1 MRLIIDG
8 NAFINVAISVTKN
21 VTSRDQR
28 VGDTYYVNDLF
39 SDSGFILKEAVR
51 VSFRNFCFTYLNSL
65 IVPLGS
71 SLSSVHIVFDSKSWR
86 KEYISTFFKEVE
98 TKSHSLSEFTYKG
111 TRKYEDMHYLFFDY
125 FQKILV
131 PAWQESSGVNC
142 HKVEA
147 SEGDD
152 IIAGL
157 CERSD
162 EDSVIYSVDQD
173 LKQLVTGNGKNV
185 VLLLPKQ
192 MHKFK
197 RLISPL
203 NLFKPEPASESLLD
217 DFFSLDS
224 FDSISQM
231 ERTIRALKEKDYV
244 EQNVDSIDEI
254 LTKVLLGDKSDNVP
268 KISGLTPSKAS
279 KVISAIRSE
288 FEYPLAMLDAL
299 DDTFI
304 YFCVSQISIVTKTK
318 DQSSLDHIKQHLIF
332 NIRILRLSTN
342 VFPEKIKEALGN
354 HLDSYEVTKFNPKGF
369 YDLKNK
375 QTSL

>member
-65 IVPLGS
+65 IVSLGS

-86 KEYISTFFKEVE
+86 KDYISTFFKEVE

-224 FDSISQM
+224 FDSISPM
-231 ERTIRALKEKDYV
+231 ERTIRVLKEKDYV

-254 LTKVLLGDKSDNVP
+254 LTKILLGDKSDNVP

-279 KVISAIRSE
+279 KVLLAIRSE
-288 FEYPLAMLDAL
+288 FDQPLAMLDAL

-304 YFCVSQISIVTKTK
+304 YFCVSQIGIVTKTK

-332 NIRILRLSTN
+332 NIRILRLSTR
-342 VFPEKIKEALGN
+342 VFPEKIREALGS
-354 HLDSYEVTKFNPKGF
+354 HLDSYAVTKFNPKGF

>member
-39 SDSGFILKEAVR
+39 SESGFILKEAVR

-65 IVPLGS
+65 ISPLGS
-71 SLSSVHIVFDSKSWR
+71 SLSSIHIVFDSKSWR
-86 KEYISTFFKEVE
+86 KEYISTFFKDAEMASP
-98 TKSHSLSEFTYKG
+98 TLSEFTYKG

-125 FQKILV
+125 LQKVIV

-147 SEGDD
+147 AEGDD

-162 EDSVIYSVDQD
+162 DDSVIYSVDQD
-173 LKQLVTGNGKNV
+173 LKQLVTGSGKNV
-185 VLLLPKQ
+185 VLILPKQ

-197 RLISPL
+197 RLIAPS

-224 FDSISQM
+224 LDQQSPM
-231 ERTIRALKEKDYV
+231 EKVIRSLKEKDYV
-244 EQNVDSIDEI
+244 EQGVDPVEEI
-254 LTKVLLGDKSDNVP
+254 LTKLLLGDKSDNVP
-268 KISGLTPSKAS
+268 KISGLAPVKAS
-279 KVISAIRSE
+279 KVIAAIKSE
-288 FEYPLAMLDAL
+288 FEFPLAMIDAC

-304 YFCVSQISIVTKTK
+304 YFCVDQIGIVTKTK
-318 DQSSLDHIKQHLIF
+318 DQSVLDHIKQHLIF
-332 NIRILRLSTN
+332 NIRILRLSTQ
-342 VFPEKIKEALGN
+342 VFPEKVRKALES
-354 HLDSYEVTKFNPKGF
+354 HLDSYNVTKFNPKGF
-369 YDLKNK
+369 YDLKNN
-375 QTSL
+375 QTRL